1 MGSAIGDTLSM
12 AVGVAISPIPVIALI
27 LMLFSKRA
35 ASNGPAFAVGWLLGI
50 GLVGAIVLAVSGA
63 GDVSSGGAPSTAA
76 SAVQLV
82 LGLLLLLM
90 AAGQWRRRPAPGEE
104 ATTPKWMRGIEEFT
118 PGRAAGVGALLSGA
132 NPKNLLLIVGASVTI
147 AQAGLSGGQTA
158 IAFTVFAVLA
168 SLTVLVPVLGYL
180 LLGERAAR
188 VLDQLKTWL
197 SHNNA
202 AVMAVLLL
210 VFGAVLLGKG
220 IGGLTG

>member
-35 ASNGPAFAVGWLLGI
+35 RSNGPAFAGGWLLGI
-50 GLVGAIVLAVSGA
+50 AVVGAIVLAVSGA
-63 GDVSSGGAPSTAA
+63 VGVSSGGAPSTAA
-76 SAVQLV
+76 SVVQLV

-104 ATTPKWMRGIEEFT
+104 AATPKWMEGIEEFT
-118 PGRAAGVGALLSGA
+118 PGRAAGVGAVLSGA

-147 AQAGLSGGQTA
+147 AEAGLSGGQTA
-158 IAFTVFAVLA
+158 IAFAVFAVLA
-168 SLTVLVPVLGYL
+168 SLTVLVPVLAYL

-220 IGGLTG
+220 IGGLTS